1 MKIIRIAGLVA
12 GLAAITVISSSCVI
26 TVNKKAVRL
35 FAKDKFVEASGVITT
50 RDTTVSPFT
59 KLSVSGPLDVTFT
72 QSTEQPSVKITTSD
86 NIQEYVEVK
95 IEGNT
100 LNVGLKDGPARIS
113 EDIRVDIVGPAA
125 DALKLAGSVDFTC
138 ERLGV
143 EGSDLKVEVAGS
155 TDVRISSISA
165 AELILSA
172 AGSCDINLGE
182 VNVSS
187 FESVIA
193 GSGNIHAAHVNADS
207 SDLAIAGSGDMDIY
221 LNVNELNA
229 SIAGSGELALK
240 GSVSR
245 RAKYSIAGSGHIN
258 AKALKCPATSYET
271 KGGSITYQDA
281 DGRLVK
287 ED

>member
-1 MKIIRIAGLVA
+1 M
-12 GLAAITVISSSCVI
+12 
-26 TVNKKAVRL
+26 
-35 FAKDKFVEASGVITT
+35 
-50 RDTTVSPFT
+50 SPFT
-59 KLSVSGPLDVTFT
+59 KLSVSGPLEVTFT

-86 NIQEYVEVK
+86 NIQEYMEVK

-100 LNVGLKDGPARIS
+100 LKVGLNDGPARIS
-113 EDIRVDIVGPAA
+113 EDIKVEIEGPAV

-207 SDLAIAGSGDMDIY
+207 SDLSIAGSGDMDMY
-221 LNVNELNA
+221 LNVNELSA

-245 RAKYSIAGSGHIN
+245 RAKYSIAGSGHID
-258 AKALKCPATSYET
+258 AKDLKCPATSYET

>member
-12 GLAAITVISSSCVI
+12 GLAAISIISTSCVV

-35 FAKDKFVEASGVITT
+35 FAKEKFVEASGVITT

-72 QSTEQPSVKITTSD
+72 QSAEQPSVKITTSD

-100 LNVGLKDGPARIS
+100 LKVGLNDGSARIS
-113 EDIRVDIVGPAA
+113 EDIKVEIEGPAV

-138 ERLGV
+138 VALGV
-143 EGSDLKVEVAGS
+143 EAVDFEMEVSGS
-155 TDVRISSISA
+155 TDANIVA
-165 AELILSA
+165 ADFDLAS
-172 AGSCDINLGE
+172 AGSCDLSLGA
-182 VNVSS
+182 VKADA
-187 FESVIA
+187 FKCALA
-193 GSGNIHAAHVNADS
+193 GSGDITVGSVDADEVKVS
-207 SDLAIAGSGDMDIY
+207 VAGSGDMDMY

-258 AKALKCPATSYET
+258 AKDLKCPATSYET

-281 DGRLVK
+281 DGHLVK

>member
-1 MKIIRIAGLVA
+1 MKIIRTAGLVA
-12 GLAAITVISSSCVI
+12 GLAAITLIFSSCVI

-35 FAKDKFVEASGVITT
+35 FAKDKFVEASGVIAT

-59 KLSVSGPLDVTFT
+59 KLSVSGPLEVTFT
-72 QSTEQPSVKITTSD
+72 QSAEQPSVKITTSD
-86 NIQEYVEVK
+86 NIQEYMEVK

-113 EDIRVDIVGPAA
+113 EDIKVEIEGPAV

-138 ERLGV
+138 VALGV
-143 EGSDLKVEVAGS
+143 EAVDFEMEVSGS
-155 TDVRISSISA
+155 TDARIASIVA
-165 AELILSA
+165 ADFDLAS
-172 AGSCDINLGE
+172 AGSCDLSLGA
-182 VNVSS
+182 VKADA
-187 FESVIA
+187 FKCALA
-193 GSGNIHAAHVNADS
+193 GSGDITVGSVDADEVKVS
-207 SDLAIAGSGDMDIY
+207 VAGSGDMDMY

-258 AKALKCPATSYET
+258 AKDLKCPATSYET

>member
-1 MKIIRIAGLVA
+1 MHVCVTWSE
-12 GLAAITVISSSCVI
+12 TVSVQLWGPSGNGCQFCCSSSLGSSI
-26 TVNKKAVRL
+26 
-35 FAKDKFVEASGVITT
+35 SGAWGSCRSG
-50 RDTTVSPFT
+50 RD
-59 KLSVSGPLDVTFT
+59 
-72 QSTEQPSVKITTSD
+72 
-86 NIQEYVEVK
+86 
-95 IEGNT
+95 
-100 LNVGLKDGPARIS
+100 
-113 EDIRVDIVGPAA
+113 
-125 DALKLAGSVDFTC
+125 
-138 ERLGV
+138 
-143 EGSDLKVEVAGS
+143 VAGS
-155 TDVRISSISA
+155 SDVRISSISA
-165 AELILSA
+165 AELIISA

-182 VNVSS
+182 VNASS

-193 GSGNIHAAHVNADS
+193 GSGNIDAAHVNADS
-207 SDLAIAGSGDMDIY
+207 ADLTIAGSGDMDMY

-258 AKALKCPATSYET
+258 AKDLKCPATSYET